1 MKMNEFMTALETHLD
16 TQQPN
21 YPDNAESILEV
32 LFDAYNESS
41 GFDNAFIKADF
52 EELYRLMNGKPLK
65 EIDEIKSGNLVLPR
79 SFVSWIQE
87 PLRVLQIEAV
97 PVLDYWIPEQLP
109 AYDWKHG

>member
-1 MKMNEFMTALETHLD
+1 MRMDEFMKVLQAKLA

-41 GFDNAFIKADF
+41 SFDNAAIKADF

-65 EIDEIKSGNLVLPR
+65 EIDEIIYAVCTLCRDHEKAAFIEGVKVGIHLA
-79 SFVSWIQE
+79 QE
-87 PLRVLQIEAV
+87 LYR
-97 PVLDYWIPEQLP
+97 
-109 AYDWKHG
+109 